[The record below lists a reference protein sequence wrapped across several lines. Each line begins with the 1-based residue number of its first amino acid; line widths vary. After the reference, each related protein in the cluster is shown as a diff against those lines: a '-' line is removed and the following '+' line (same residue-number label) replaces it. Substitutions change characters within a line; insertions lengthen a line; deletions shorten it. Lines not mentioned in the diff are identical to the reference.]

1 MTTRRRRILFALGA
15 AATAAALPVRPARA
29 IVRHGRIEPPEPVS
43 EIALTLDDGRATT
56 LPRLLRGRTT
66 ALHLMFTGCASTC
79 PIQGATFARLQEL
92 LGPRAPGGAR
102 S

>member
-1 MTTRRRRILFALGA
+1 
-15 AATAAALPVRPARA
+15 
-29 IVRHGRIEPPEPVS
+29 
-43 EIALTLDDGRATT
+43 
-56 LPRLLRGRTT
+56 
-66 ALHLMFTGCASTC
+66 MFTGCASTC